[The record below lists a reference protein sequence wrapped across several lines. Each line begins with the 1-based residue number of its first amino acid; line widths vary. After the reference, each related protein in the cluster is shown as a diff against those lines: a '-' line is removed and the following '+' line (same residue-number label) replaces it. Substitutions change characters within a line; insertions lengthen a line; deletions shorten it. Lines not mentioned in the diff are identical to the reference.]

1 MKNNDRKIFSWYN
14 ICKYKL
20 KLKERNQISRMTNQ
34 EIREKIE
41 ELADE
46 KYKKFHTGLCP
57 NSNEI
62 VGVRVPLLRNLAR
75 EIVREGNVEEYLKN
89 ALDNSYEEIL
99 LQGIVL
105 GIGKTNIENFTKYL
119 EKFIPKINSW
129 AVCDV
134 SVAGFKI
141 TKNNMEYMWK
151 FIQKYLKSDKEFE
164 IRFAIVMMLDFYITE
179 EYIDRVLEILNNIKH
194 EEYYVKMAVAWT
206 LQVAFVKFPEKTMK
220 LLEQNNLDNWTYNKA
235 LQKITESYRVDD
247 ETKQIIRNM
256 KR

>member
-1 MKNNDRKIFSWYN
+1 
-14 ICKYKL
+14 
-20 KLKERNQISRMTNQ
+20 MTNQ
-34 EIREKIE
+34 EIRNKIE

-57 NSNEI
+57 KSNEI
-62 VGVRVPLLRNLAR
+62 LGVRVPILRNFAK
-75 EIVREGNVEEYLKN
+75 EIVKNEDVEVYLEN

-99 LQGIVL
+99 LQGMVL
-105 GIGKTNIENFTKYL
+105 GLWKTNIENFCTYL

-141 TKNNMEYMWK
+141 TKKNMEYMWK

-164 IRFAIVMMLDFYITE
+164 LRFAIVMLLDFYITE
-179 EYIDRVLEILNNIKH
+179 EYIVQVLKLLNNTKH
-194 EEYYVKMAVAWT
+194 SGYYVKMAVAWT
-206 LQVAFVKFPEKTMK
+206 IQVAFVKFPEKTVK
-220 LLEQNNLDNWTYNKA
+220 LLENNNIDNWTYNKA
-235 LQKITESYRVDD
+235 LQKIIESYRVDE
-247 ETKQIIRNM
+247 ETKEVIKKM

>member
-1 MKNNDRKIFSWYN
+1 
-14 ICKYKL
+14 
-20 KLKERNQISRMTNQ
+20 MTNQ
-34 EIREKIE
+34 EIRNKIE
-41 ELADE
+41 ESADE

-62 VGVRVPLLRNLAR
+62 VGVRVPILRNLAK
-75 EIVREGNVEEYLKN
+75 EIVKEGNVEEYLKN

-99 LQGIVL
+99 LQGMVL
-105 GIGKTNIENFTKYL
+105 GSWETTIENFTEYL

-134 SVAGFKI
+134 AVAGFKI
-141 TKNNMEYMWK
+141 TKKNMEYMWE
-151 FIQKYLKSDKEFE
+151 FIQKYLKSKNEFE
-164 IRFAIVMMLDFYITE
+164 LRFAIVMMLDFYITE
-179 EYIDRVLEILNNIKH
+179 EYINEVLQILNNIKH
-194 EEYYVKMAVAWT
+194 DGYYVKMAVAWT

-220 LLEQNNLDNWTYNKA
+220 LLENNNLDNWTYNKA
-235 LQKITESYRVDD
+235 LQKITESYRVDN